1 MLASSA
7 DVASTSELSPVIA
20 VQPPRTIEQTTID
33 AATRLQRMPF
43 ISLTSKCIAT
53 TRDCWRH
60 MSPAPVAPSQCNVPE
75 VDAAKVDC
83 NAWAMRLSIA
93 LATCPLLVAVA
104 CGGSGDDSNGA
115 SNPGGSE
122 AGSPTDGSS
131 TNDGATTN
139 DGGGVKLADGGSVSI
154 IHTEMGTG
162 GKPGHLLDPSGAILQ
177 LHGVDRSGT
186 EDSCDYSNSAFDT
199 PVDQT
204 AIDAMKSWN
213 VNAVR
218 VPLNASCW
226 LDTNN
231 VMFGGKQYQDAI
243 NAYVALL
250 TSNALTVILDLHWT
264 VPGTEAYQT
273 KQLQMADADHSPT
286 FWTDIATLYGNQ
298 PNIIFD
304 LFNEPF
310 LTDWNCW
317 LVGGACGKDFDGTT
331 TYNVAG
337 MATLL
342 KAVRSTGA
350 RNTVILGGLGY
361 SSDFTQWIAKVSS
374 IPTLP
379 APNDG
384 LTLENV
390 AASWHTYSDQSEQT
404 DCPSEYDSYSGTCVD
419 GATNATNYGIAAV
432 LAAGFPVVIGEIGTQ
447 VYSNNT
453 GSYSGTQATMLDTW
467 LDSVLTYMDGQ
478 QQGYMGWDW
487 NTSAAPLLLT
497 SFDGTPTPYFGT
509 TFKAHLATLPK

>member
-1 MLASSA
+1 
-7 DVASTSELSPVIA
+7 
-20 VQPPRTIEQTTID
+20 
-33 AATRLQRMPF
+33 
-43 ISLTSKCIAT
+43 
-53 TRDCWRH
+53 
-60 MSPAPVAPSQCNVPE
+60 
-75 VDAAKVDC
+75 VDAAKVGCD
-83 NAWAMRLSIA
+83 AFVMRLSFIVA
-93 LATCPLLVAVA
+93 ASSLLVAIA

-115 SNPGGSE
+115 SNPGGSD
-122 AGSPTDGSS
+122 AGASTDGSS
-131 TNDGATTN
+131 ASDASASND
-139 DGGGVKLADGGSVSI
+139 GGVKLGDGGSVSI

-186 EDSCDYSNSAFDT
+186 EDTCDYGAAFDT

-226 LDTNN
+226 LGLNDVTT
-231 VMFGGKQYQDAI
+231 GGAAYQNAI
-243 NAYVALL
+243 KTYVALL
-250 TSNALTVILDLHWT
+250 TSNNLVVILDLHWST
-264 VPGTEAYQT
+264 PGTRPYYAGQIP
-273 KQLQMADADHSPT
+273 MADADHAPT
-286 FWTDIATLYGNQ
+286 FWSDIATLYANQ

-310 LTDWNCW
+310 ITDWNCW
-317 LVGGACGKDFDGTT
+317 LVGGDCATVNEADAGTFSYT
-331 TYNVAG
+331 AVG
-337 MATLL
+337 MATLI
-342 KAVRSTGA
+342 KTIRSTGA
-350 RNTVILGGLGY
+350 QNVLILGGLGY
-361 SSDFTQWIAKVSS
+361 SSDFTQWIAKVNS

-384 LTLENV
+384 IALTNI

-404 DCPSEYDSYSGTCVD
+404 DCPSEYDGYSGTCVD
-419 GATNATNYGIAAV
+419 GTTNATNYGISAV

-453 GSYSGTQATMLDTW
+453 GKYSAAQADMLDTW
-467 LDSVLTYMDGQ
+467 LDSTLTYMDSQ
-478 QQGYMGWDW
+478 QQGYLGWDW

-497 SFDGTPTPYFGT
+497 NFNGTPTPYFGT